1 MENKFYVMV
10 GATAIVFIILGVIA
24 YTIEYTT
31 LSGFLIR
38 VFTLWGYTSLSIAT
52 ISTPFVPQIRKR
64 LGVVFLKLHHTYAAF
79 GLAFISLHPVAA
91 AIRSSS
97 LLVFLPSFESWI
109 VFWSLAGR
117 PALII
122 IYVATL
128 GFYLRRRIRHHWRQV
143 HALMYVAL
151 LFGVVHGNLIGTDF
165 NNVIIWTFFNLLF
178 LASAASFVYKRF
190 QIKKGVNR
198 FSFLHGC

>member
-1 MENKFYVMV
+1 MV
-10 GATAIVFIILGVIA
+10 GATVIIFMILGVIA
-24 YTIEYTT
+24 YTIEYTS

-38 VFTLWGYTSLSIAT
+38 VFALWGYTSLSIAA
-52 ISTPFVPQIRKR
+52 ISTPFVLEIRKR

-79 GLAFISLHPVAA
+79 GLAFISLHPVVAA
-91 AIRSSS
+91 LKASS

-122 IYVATL
+122 IYVATM
-128 GFYLRRRIRHHWRQV
+128 GFYLRRRIPHYWRQV

-151 LFGVVHGNLIGTDF
+151 LFGVIHGNLIGTDF
-165 NNVIIWTFFNLLF
+165 NNIIIRTFFYLLF
-178 LASAASFVYKRF
+178 LASAASFAYKRF
-190 QIKKGVNR
+190 LIKNR
-198 FSFLHGC
+198 G